1 MDFRRILIILLLL
14 FFVFGDKIDL
24 TKFDFLPI
32 MSVPE
37 IVKPDEKYV
46 EFSKSVSGKISNF
59 QDRINLSIFCD
70 SMADEIK
77 QLELKKP
84 RLSQMVDLIYSSF
97 KELYSDSY
105 KDKYQEFTDKIF
117 DIPKIFSEE
126 NDRILSQEE
135 ILEMSWYFK
144 GLAWNIVTK

>member
-24 TKFDFLPI
+24 TKLDFLPI
-32 MSVPE
+32 ISMPE
-37 IVKPDEKYV
+37 VVKPDEKYV
-46 EFSKSVSGKISNF
+46 EFSKSVSGTISSF
-59 QDRINLSIFCD
+59 QDRVNLSIFCD
-70 SMADEIK
+70 VISSEIK
-77 QLELKKP
+77 ELGLKKP
-84 RLSQMVDLIYSSF
+84 KLSQVVDLIYSSF
-97 KELYSDSY
+97 KELHGDSY
-105 KDKYQEFTDKIF
+105 KSKYQEFTNKIF

-135 ILEMSWYFK
+135 IIEMSSYFK